1 MGIVPRVFG
10 MEVAG
15 LQGLMRSLVQSR
27 TPALLVSEKGVGGF
41 EFRALSRGNKQEEG
55 VSCEASRHGLL
66 REGGV

>member
-27 TPALLVSEKGVGGF
+27 TLALLVSEKGVGGF
-41 EFRALSRGNKQEEG
+41 EFRALSRGSKQEEG
-55 VSCEASRHGLL
+55 FEQQAER
-66 REGGV
+66 